1 MRALDTDV
9 HFSLHVRCSCVQIDK
24 SESERE
30 RERWRVDD
38 VCVYKYK
45 KKKGMV
51 RVTLNGAKT
60 LSDVTQSRRYAVFVR
75 GEIALHYAMNA
86 V

>member
-1 MRALDTDV
+1 MMYVST
-9 HFSLHVRCSCVQIDK
+9 STK
-24 SESERE
+24 
-30 RERWRVDD
+30 
-38 VCVYKYK
+38 KK
-45 KKKGMV
+45 KKKGK
-51 RVTLNGAKT
+51 NGAKT